1 MGNGTARPVGTAR
14 AGFVTM
20 AGGILMI
27 LGTLLPFLSVSAGA
41 SGLPTESVSGLDTP
55 DGKLFLG
62 VGVAIAVFGL
72 VILLTRG
79 VVPKFMGVLAV
90 LAGGFMLVAGIIDL
104 AGLGD
109 EGLRS
114 LAEAAAEE
122 TPGVTAEQILQILRQ
137 VGVSVN
143 AGIGLYVVLVGSAIA
158 VIGGLWAI
166 FTRTTVA
173 VPAAPAPPPPGT
185 GWTEPA
191 QAAQRADEPAGEARP
206 ADQPA
211 PPPPPA
217 VPGAAPPPPPPGDPE
232 PPPRG

>member
-1 MGNGTARPVGTAR
+1 MGIATTRAAGAAR

-79 VVPKFMGVLAV
+79 AIPKIMGVLAV
-90 LAGGFMLVAGIIDL
+90 LAGGFMLVAGIINL
-104 AGLGD
+104 TGLGE

-114 LAEAAAEE
+114 LADAAAEE
-122 TPGVTAEQILQILRQ
+122 TPGVTSDQILQILRQ

-143 AGIGLYVVLVGSAIA
+143 AGIGLYIVVVGSLIS

-166 FTRTTVA
+166 FTRTA
-173 VPAAPAPPPPGT
+173 GPLPPAPTPPAPGTTWTEPVGAAAPAGEPAPPPPQPG
-185 GWTEPA
+185 EPTPP
-191 QAAQRADEPAGEARP
+191 QPGEP
-206 ADQPA
+206 
-211 PPPPPA
+211 
-217 VPGAAPPPPPPGDPE
+217 PE
-232 PPPRG
+232 QPPRG

>member
-1 MGNGTARPVGTAR
+1 MGNATTRATGAAR

-79 VVPKFMGVLAV
+79 AIPKIMGVLAV

-104 AGLGD
+104 TGLGE

-114 LAEAAAEE
+114 LADTAAEE
-122 TPGVTAEQILQILRQ
+122 TPGVTSDQILQILRQ

-143 AGIGLYVVLVGSAIA
+143 AGIGLYVVLVGSLISL
-158 VIGGLWAI
+158 IGGLWAI
-166 FTRTTVA
+166 FSRTA
-173 VPAAPAPPPPGT
+173 VLPPPAPTPPVPGTTWTEPVGAAAPA
-185 GWTEPA
+185 
-191 QAAQRADEPAGEARP
+191 GE
-206 ADQPA
+206 PA
-211 PPPPPA
+211 PPPPPG
-217 VPGAAPPPPPPGDPE
+217 VPGAAPPPPQPGE
-232 PPPRG
+232 PPPPQPGEPPEQPPRR